1 MKRDDIPKNFDEF
14 VKCVGLWEG
23 FRATPYTCPSG
34 VLTIGYGRTH
44 GVKEDEHTTPA
55 KERIWLSA
63 ELSKLHERVEN
74 YIAGLTWY
82 ESLALT
88 DFAYNCGMG
97 NFRKL
102 VDNRDMAIIRQKI
115 LAYNRAGGKV
125 LQGLQERR
133 RWEVD
138 MMLQTIDN
146 ITGYRGCVIFKVI
159 IRNKSQWVKYTG
171 LHRRAEK
178 CYMTDEVA
186 DCAIV
191 ETPDGHFIPIAERI
205 LTESPIQFMGIN

>member
-1 MKRDDIPKNFDEF
+1 MERNDIPKNFDEF
-14 VKCVGLWEG
+14 VECVGLWEG
-23 FRATPYTCPSG
+23 FRATPYTCPGG
-34 VLTIGYGRTH
+34 VLTIGYGRTEN
-44 GVKEDEHTTPA
+44 VEENDRTTVDKE
-55 KERIWLSA
+55 KIWLSN
-63 ELSKLHERVEN
+63 ELLGISALVDDR
-74 YIAGLTWY
+74 IAGLSFH
-82 ESLALT
+82 ENIALT
-88 DFAYNCGMG
+88 DFCFNCGMG

-125 LQGLQERR
+125 LRGLQERR

-138 MMLQTIDN
+138 MMLQSVDN
-146 ITGYRGCVIFKVI
+146 ITGYKGCVIFKVI

-178 CYMTDEVA
+178 CYMTNEVA

-205 LTESPIQFMGIN
+205 LTESPIQFMGVN